1 MSSCHFAVLL
11 LVASIAVAM
20 LTEADAWI
28 TPTPIML
35 PRSSLL
41 IPTTLDINPIPSVK
55 DLVDALDQTGDV
67 LDQTPLLRM
76 ATELSPVGDAID
88 VIDTANEVA
97 DALSE
102 QGVPDH
108 HIIIGFSVV
117 AVVGVAAYLFWQ
129 QQSTDEGEGEAEA
142 VKIVEN
148 EAATISNSTD
158 LFEEEISRLKESLLA
173 EETLRKE
180 TEAKLAVAVEANKQL
195 EMQGVLREAEY
206 QQEIDSIRKLSYK
219 ILKLIKKR
227 VGKRYESIRRKKD

>member
-1 MSSCHFAVLL
+1 MTMSSCHFAVLL

-142 VKIVEN
+142 VKIVEKSC
-148 EAATISNSTD
+148 SNT
-158 LFEEEISRLKESLLA
+158 
-173 EETLRKE
+173 
-180 TEAKLAVAVEANKQL
+180 NKH
-195 EMQGVLREAEY
+195 Y
-206 QQEIDSIRKLSYK
+206 QYI
-219 ILKLIKKR
+219 
-227 VGKRYESIRRKKD
+227 